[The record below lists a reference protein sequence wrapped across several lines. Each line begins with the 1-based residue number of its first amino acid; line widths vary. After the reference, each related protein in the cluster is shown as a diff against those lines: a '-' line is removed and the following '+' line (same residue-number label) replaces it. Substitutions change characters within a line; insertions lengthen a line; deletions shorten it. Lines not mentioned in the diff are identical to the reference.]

1 MESEKVFQINLSL
14 LNRTGQVRKSS
25 FDLTIL
31 REMLATVSI
40 ENLPL
45 IEYYVLFDHSSKP
58 DQIKAKVYKTAI
70 DKKWYD
76 KNYSEEAELK
86 SPEFGIPE
94 INKEIKKAIDIY
106 ESLFAGA
113 QNSL

>member
-1 MESEKVFQINLSL
+1 MDNEKVFQISLSL
-14 LNRTGQVRKSS
+14 LNRTGQVKRSP

-31 REMLATVSI
+31 REMPFSVSI

-45 IEYYVLFDHSSKP
+45 IEYYVLFDHPSKAE
-58 DQIKAKVYKTAI
+58 QIKAKVYKTTT

-76 KNYSEEAELK
+76 GQYSEEAELK

-94 INKEIKKAIDIY
+94 INMEIKKAIDIY
-106 ESLFAGA
+106 ESRYAGA